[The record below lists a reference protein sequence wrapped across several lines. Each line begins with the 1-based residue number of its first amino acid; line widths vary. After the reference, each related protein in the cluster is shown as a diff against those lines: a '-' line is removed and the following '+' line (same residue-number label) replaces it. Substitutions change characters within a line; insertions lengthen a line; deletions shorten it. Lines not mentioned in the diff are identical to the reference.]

1 MSSNAKT
8 VASKAIAPTQSVER
22 NQTIDILRG
31 FALFGIL
38 LVNMELF
45 AHPPQLVVMPREAA
59 SAIDSAAAWLVRFV
73 AEGKF
78 YSLFSLLFGLG
89 FALQMTRAEDKGARF
104 APLYLRRLVIL
115 LGIGLIH
122 AFFISVGDILAAY
135 ALLGFALLLFRKAK
149 PKTLLIWAVILLTLP
164 ILFYALGVGAIELG
178 RSAGPEIAAE
188 IDRSFAEQRAAY
200 LTEIERAYR
209 VYADGNFAEI
219 TAQRA
224 QDMLF
229 RGLGSL
235 FLAPSIF
242 AMFLIGLWFARR
254 GLFQNIEAN
263 LPFFRRLLW
272 WGLAVGVVGNFIY
285 ASLMGPSLPRFIPTP
300 TLLIATLGQT
310 VGAPALCLFYVAA
323 LTLLARQPA
332 WQQRLRP
339 LALTGRMALS
349 NYLGQSIICTLIFYG
364 YGLGLFGQVGKA
376 PGLLLVVVI
385 YTAQVLISA
394 WWMQR
399 FQFGPAEWLWRTL
412 TYMKPQPMRKAVVA
426 Q

>member
-1 MSSNAKT
+1 M
-8 VASKAIAPTQSVER
+8 IAPTQSVER
-22 NQTIDILRG
+22 IHTIDILRG
-31 FALFGIL
+31 FALLGIL

-45 AHPPQLVVMPREAA
+45 ANPLQLVVMPLAAA

-78 YSLFSLLFGLG
+78 FSLFSFLFGLG

-104 APLYLRRLVIL
+104 APLYLRRLIIL

-122 AFFISVGDILAAY
+122 AFLIWAGDILTAY

-149 PKTLLIWAVILLTLP
+149 PKTLIIWAVILLTLP
-164 ILFYALGVGAIELG
+164 ILFYALGIGAIELG
-178 RSAGPEIAAE
+178 RSTGSEVAAE

-200 LTEIERAYR
+200 LAEIERAYR
-209 VYADGNFAEI
+209 VYANGNFAEI

-229 RGLGSL
+229 MGFASI
-235 FLAPSIF
+235 FLAPTVF
-242 AMFLIGLWFARR
+242 AMFLAGMWLARR
-254 GLFQNIEAN
+254 GLFQNIDDN
-263 LPFFRRLLW
+263 LPFFRKLLW
-272 WGLAVGVVGNFIY
+272 RGLAVGVIGNFIY

-300 TLLIATLGQT
+300 TLLVATLGQM
-310 VGAPALCLFYVAA
+310 VGAPALSLFYVAA

-332 WQQRLRP
+332 WQQRFRP

-364 YGLGLFGQVGKA
+364 YGLGWFGQVGKA
-376 PGLLLVVVI
+376 AGLLLVVAI
-385 YTAQVLISA
+385 YTIQVLISA
-394 WWMQR
+394 WWLAR

-412 TYMKPQPMRKAVVA
+412 TYMKRQPMRKAVVE